1 MSLDSDIKSLVH
13 QVRKDIKAGE
23 DIDITEMVESLAGNL
38 AADYKKDLI
47 RGAMQFEDELLEELA
62 ARDAENLTSRR
73 ADILESQIQ
82 EAGIP

>member
-1 MSLDSDIKSLVH
+1 MSLDSDILSIVN
-13 QVRKDIKAGE
+13 QVRQDIKAGE
-23 DIDITEMVESLAGNL
+23 NIDIAEMIKSLSDNLAGE
-38 AADYKKDLI
+38 YKKDLLC
-47 RGAMQFEDELLEELA
+47 GAMQFEDKLLEELA